1 MLEFIDV
8 LTIKTMDRFSFSDV
22 AKFCHLSHE
31 EAQELIDYGA
41 IKSDYTIGSEC
52 FFSAQRLSL
61 LQNACKQR
69 SDYDLDLFSIVIS
82 VQYLEHIE
90 ELNAKIKSLQA
101 MTSLVSMT
109 LV

>member
-1 MLEFIDV
+1 
-8 LTIKTMDRFSFSDV
+8 V

-41 IKSDYTIGSEC
+41 IKSDYKIGSEC
-52 FFSAQRLSL
+52 FFSAQGLSL

-69 SDYDLDLFSIVIS
+69 SDYDLDLFSVVIS

-101 MTSLVSMT
+101 MTSFV
-109 LV
+109 

>member
-8 LTIKTMDRFSFSDV
+8 LAIDTMDRFSFSEV
-22 AKFCHLSHE
+22 AKLCHLSRE

-41 IKSDYTIGSEC
+41 IKSDYSIGSEC

-69 SDYDLDLFSIVIS
+69 SDYDLDLFSVVIC
-82 VQYLEHIE
+82 VQYLENIA
-90 ELNAKIKSLQA
+90 ELKQQIQSLQA
-101 MTSLVSMT
+101 MSKFA
-109 LV
+109 